1 MPRDPLQEA
10 TLRSVVA
17 SLSPSNTPWRLEL
30 TIIFH
35 PDARRIGTRAI
46 LSADSPG
53 KTLLLGRYN
62 PVFPDPQNVAD
73 EGEFGLDDRHVSRS
87 ALRLKS
93 TSSGIRI
100 GKCPGAC
107 RCRVDGRELDEE
119 RAFSIEQLDEG
130 ISLFL
135 GHSVVLLLRR
145 NSVDQAQK
153 TATAGSADDG
163 MVGSSTYMDGLR
175 EQIERLAARPD
186 DVLVLGETGSG
197 KELVA
202 RALHN
207 KSVRGKRPLVA
218 VNMAAITP
226 SLAPA
231 LLFGAVRGSF
241 TGASGNTAG
250 FFQQAAG
257 GSLFLDEVGDT
268 PQEIQAQLLRAVQQ
282 REIQPVGGSLLSV
295 DLRIISATD
304 ADLDSPGSGF
314 KAALRYRL
322 AATEITLKS
331 LRCHREDIGELAW
344 YFLQSACAKQHKNGL
359 LPAPTSR
366 ETDLA
371 LWAELFHLLLRHPW
385 PGNVRQLAN
394 VIGQVVLASDTEPVL
409 PQKLE
414 RELTCWEKTPTP
426 TAVDSEDKQR
436 PPVVAS
442 QTEIDAALLA
452 ADYQVAVAAKRLGI
466 TRQSVYKHIDHSP
479 QLRLAADIP
488 LAELQQ
494 MLNACAGDF
503 AQAALKFKVSRH
515 GLRSRLRECRAGPAS
530 AVHM

>member
-1 MPRDPLQEA
+1 MPRDQSQES

-17 SLSPSNTPWRLEL
+17 SLSPSNAPSRLEL
-30 TIIFH
+30 TIVFH

-46 LSADSPG
+46 LPADSRR
-53 KTLLLGRYN
+53 KTLLLGRYT
-62 PVFPDPQNVAD
+62 PLFPDQQSD
-73 EGEFGLDDRHVSRS
+73 SGDGEFGLDDRHVSRS
-87 ALRLKS
+87 ALRLKP
-93 TSSGIRI
+93 TPSGIRI

-107 RCRVDGRELDEE
+107 RCRVDGIELDEE
-119 RAFSIEQLDEG
+119 RAFSIEQLDAG

-145 NSVDQAQK
+145 NSVDQARNIVP
-153 TATAGSADDG
+153 AGSADDG
-163 MVGSSTYMDGLR
+163 MVGSSTYMGGLR
-175 EQIERLAARPD
+175 EQIERLAARSD

-197 KELVA
+197 KELVV

-207 KSVRGKRPLVA
+207 KSARSNRPLVA

-268 PQEIQAQLLRAVQQ
+268 PREIQAQLLRAVQQ

-304 ADLDSPGSGF
+304 ANLDNPGSGF
-314 KAALRYRL
+314 KDALRYRL
-322 AATEITLKS
+322 AATEITVQP

-344 YFLQSACAKQHKNGL
+344 HFLQSSCLEQHKNGL
-359 LPAPTSR
+359 LPASAST

-385 PGNVRQLAN
+385 PGNIRQLAN
-394 VIGQVVLASDTEPVL
+394 VIGQVVLASDAEPVL

-414 RELTCWEKTPTP
+414 RELTGWERSPPT
-426 TAVDSEDKQR
+426 TVDSEDKQR
-436 PPVVAS
+436 PLVVAT
-442 QTEIDAALLA
+442 QVEIDAALLA

-515 GLRSRLRECRAGPAS
+515 GLRARLRECRVGPVAG
-530 AVHM
+530 VNM

>member
-1 MPRDPLQEA
+1 MPKDQTQEA
-10 TLRSVVA
+10 TLRSVFA
-17 SLSPSNTPWRLEL
+17 SLSPSNSPRRLEL
-30 TIIFH
+30 TIVFH
-35 PDARRIGTRAI
+35 PDALRVGTRAI
-46 LSADSPG
+46 LPADSRG
-53 KTLLLGRYN
+53 KTLLLGRYT
-62 PVFPDPQNVAD
+62 PLFTSQQSVV
-73 EGEFGLDDRHVSRS
+73 GEEELSLDDRHVSRN
-87 ALRLKS
+87 ALRLKPEPG
-93 TSSGIRI
+93 GIRI

-107 RCRVDGRELDEE
+107 RCRVDGKELDEE
-119 RAFSIEQLDEG
+119 RAFSIEQLDAG
-130 ISLFL
+130 ISIFL

-145 NSVDQAQK
+145 RGVNQARK
-153 TATAGSADDG
+153 GVPAGSANDG
-163 MVGSSTYMDGLR
+163 MVGSSTYMVALR
-175 EQIERLAARPD
+175 EQITRLAARPD
-186 DVLVLGETGSG
+186 DVLILGETGSG

-207 KSVRGKRPLVA
+207 KSVRAKRPLVA

-231 LLFGAVRGSF
+231 LLFGTVRGAF

-268 PQEIQAQLLRAVQQ
+268 PQEIQSQLLRAVQQ

-304 ADLDSPGSGF
+304 ADLDNPGSGF

-322 AATEITLKS
+322 AATEITVQP

-344 YFLQSACAKQHKNGL
+344 YFLQSACAEQDKIAL
-359 LPAPTSR
+359 LPGPAST
-366 ETDLA
+366 ETALA
-371 LWAELFHLLLRHPW
+371 LWAELFHLLLRYPW

-394 VIGQVVLASDTEPVL
+394 VIAQVVLASDAELVL

-414 RELTCWEKTPTP
+414 RELTQWERSPPP
-426 TAVDSEDKQR
+426 TALDSRKKRR
-436 PPVVAS
+436 PLVVAS
-442 QTEIDAALLA
+442 HAEIDAALLA
-452 ADYQVAVAAKRLGI
+452 ADYQVAVAAKQLGV
-466 TRQSVYKHIDHSP
+466 TRQSVYKYIDHSP

-494 MLNACAGDF
+494 MLNACAGNL

-515 GLRSRLRECRAGPAS
+515 GLRARLRECRVGMVPGAP
-530 AVHM
+530 M